1 MASWMQSSSLAV
13 ARRRMCLLRTQLV
26 VLVTMSA
33 GLWAKISVGSQP
45 FIASVLLGLA
55 TRVSCDPARTELL
68 RLAGLVRAEL
78 WDVALRCLEAVAII
92 VLTFL
97 VSHFLLLAAIWS
109 FILAVGLGPGS

>member
-33 GLWAKISVGSQP
+33 G
-45 FIASVLLGLA
+45 VLLGLA